1 MTDLGAVR
9 AVLSDAQRVGL
20 LGPEPVDHHI
30 THAATWASVLE
41 PAPFL
46 DLGSGAG
53 VPGLI
58 LATLW
63 PDVPA
68 TLLDGQLRR
77 AAWLQSAV
85 ARLDLH
91 PRVTALA
98 GRAEEIGHDRL
109 HRERYPLVLARSF
122 GPPATVAECGA
133 PLVQLGGRLS
143 VSEPPF
149 ASEDRWPVAGCLSL
163 GLDAATGIVR
173 DEASFVILSKISE
186 SPPSFPRP
194 RPLPWKSPLW

>member
-30 THAATWASVLE
+30 RHAETWASVLE
-41 PAPFL
+41 PVPFL

-58 LATLW
+58 FAALW
-63 PDVPA
+63 PCVAA

-91 PRVTALA
+91 PRVKVLA
-98 GRAEEIGHDRL
+98 GRAEEIGHEHL
-109 HRERYPLVLARSF
+109 HRERYGLVLARAF

-133 PLVQLGGRLS
+133 PLVQLGGQMS
-143 VSEPPF
+143 VSEPPS
-149 ASEDRWPVAGCLSL
+149 ASKDRWPQAPCQRL
-163 GLDAATGIVR
+163 GLGAADGIVR
-173 DEASFVILSKISE
+173 DEASFVILSKTSE
-186 SPPSFPRP
+186 SPASFPRP

>member
-30 THAATWASVLE
+30 QHAVTWASILD

-58 LATLW
+58 FAVLW
-63 PDVPA
+63 PDMRA
-68 TLLDGQLRR
+68 TLLDGQIRR
-77 AAWLQSAV
+77 VAWLQSAI
-85 ARLDLH
+85 ARLELH
-91 PRVTALA
+91 PRATVLA
-98 GRAEEIGHDRL
+98 GRAEDLGRDQL
-109 HRERYPLVLARSF
+109 HRERYELVVARAF

-133 PLVQLGGRLS
+133 PLVQVGGRMS
-143 VSEPPF
+143 VSEPPA
-149 ASEDRWPVAGCLSL
+149 ASESRWPVAGCQSL
-163 GLDAATGIVR
+163 GLGAAHGIVR
-173 DEASFVILSKISE
+173 DQASFVILSKTSE
-186 SPPSFPRP
+186 SPASFPRP